1 MADEQRIT
9 RAQQVKVYF
18 GKCWRIY
25 RNERQWKNLISTF
38 IIICLV
44 CVVTSP
50 DMFRSYSETKTGI
63 FAVNCACLWVG
74 LFNSIQSICRE
85 RAIIKR
91 EYRTGLH
98 ISSYIAAHVLFEA
111 IICLTEAVIILVVVL
126 IRNHSHLPEKGLAV
140 SLVTDMLF
148 SLFLVTFASDM
159 IAILV
164 SSIVKDENTAMT
176 VMPFVLVVQLVMSGA
191 IFELNDFTQ
200 LVSYC
205 TISRW
210 GQFALSAIAQTDT
223 AVDLQAQWSEADN
236 TLATSDAGHLLLYW
250 GLLLS
255 FSLLYIVLSIL
266 FLKRV
271 DKDQR

>member
-1 MADEQRIT
+1 MADEQRIS
-9 RAQQVKVYF
+9 RSQQVKVYF

-50 DMFRSYSETKTGI
+50 DMFRSYPETKTGI

-111 IICLTEAVIILVVVL
+111 IICLAEAVIILVVVL
-126 IRNHSHLPEKGLAV
+126 VRNHSHLPEEGVFMPAPLEM
-140 SLVTDMLF
+140 LV

-164 SSIVKDENTAMT
+164 SSIVKNENTAMT

-191 IFELNDFTQ
+191 IFELNKVTQ
-200 LVSYC
+200 LVSYI

-210 GQFALSAIAQTDT
+210 GQFALSAIAQTNDI
-223 AVDLQAQWSEADN
+223 VDLHAQWSEADN
-236 TLATSDAGHLLLYW
+236 TLATSDPEHLLAYW
-250 GLLLS
+250 GLLLA
-255 FSLLYIVLSIL
+255 FSVLYIALSIL